1 MIWQNLVLT
10 AANDAQA
17 HVFELQLDR
26 LRRAEIVDP
35 GTRTLVVADPAGK
48 RIGSG
53 GATINALARCFPDG
67 IDPIQKTLILHAGG
81 DSQRIPHQSLLGKLF
96 ASLLPPDF
104 SVFESI
110 YRVLNGIGQQLKSG
124 IVVASGDTPMRRPT
138 EPRLPDQTFDVLG
151 IGYWG
156 DIDLGHNTASISSR
170 LKQLCEFT
178 KNPLRKR

>member
-81 DSQRIPHQSLLGKLF
+81 DGQRIPHQSLLGKLF
-96 ASLLPPDF
+96 ASLC
-104 SVFESI
+104 
-110 YRVLNGIGQQLKSG
+110 
-124 IVVASGDTPMRRPT
+124 T
-138 EPRLPDQTFDVLG
+138 
-151 IGYWG
+151 
-156 DIDLGHNTASISSR
+156 SR
-170 LKQLCEFT
+170 LLCF
-178 KNPLRKR
+178 